1 MSQYDESEEQGSQKL
16 KFQIRQIL
24 KLKKKVVKTKIILIM
39 SQCDEFED

>member
-1 MSQYDESEEQGSQKL
+1 MSQYDEFEEQGSQKL